1 MRRLLFVLV
10 LLGLGAVQAGA
21 QLLEPV
27 KWSYAAKRVS
37 PSEAVVYV
45 KATIDKGWHIYST
58 LQKDGGPVKTSF
70 SFASG
75 SGAGYSLVGK
85 VVEGKPVAKFEKTFD
100 MEVQYFEGTAVFSQR
115 LKLVGGKG
123 AVVKGKVEFMACTDT
138 QCLPPSEVSIN
149 VVVK

>member
-10 LLGLGAVQAGA
+10 LLVFGAVQAGA
-21 QLLEPV
+21 QVLEPV

-70 SFASG
+70 SFAAG
-75 SGAGYSLVGK
+75 AGAGYSLVGK
-85 VVEGKPVAKFEKTFD
+85 VGEGKPVRKLEKTFD
-100 MEVQYFEGTAVFSQR
+100 MEVLYFESTAVFSQR
-115 LKLVGGKG
+115 VKLAGGKG
-123 AVVKGKVEFMACTDT
+123 TVVKGKVEFMACTDT
-138 QCLPPSEVSIN
+138 QCLPPSEVSFS
-149 VVVK
+149 VTVK